1 MRLITVREYAKQE
14 GLTEQGV
21 RKRVTSKLIKSVQLD
36 ELTYIVIDDNRPGV
50 IKDLKS
56 KIKLLNSNIK
66 TLKAQAQVV
75 INQDEHIK
83 KLENRVEYLEQKL
96 DDLFTKLEE
105 STSKKEELYE
115 KVISTVLI
123 ENRS

>member
-21 RKRVTSKLIKSVQLD
+21 RKRVTSKLIKSVQLN
-36 ELTYIVIDDNRPGV
+36 ELTYIVIDDNRPDV

-66 TLKAQAQVV
+66 TLKAEAQV
-75 INQDEHIK
+75 IRNQDEYVNKI
-83 KLENRVEYLEQKL
+83 ENRVEYLEKKL
-96 DDLFTKLEE
+96 DDLFAKLEE

>member
-36 ELTYIVIDDNRPGV
+36 ELSYIVIEDKSPTI

-75 INQDEHIK
+75 INQDEHIN
-83 KLENRVEYLEQKL
+83 KLENRVEYLEKKL

-123 ENRS
+123 ENR